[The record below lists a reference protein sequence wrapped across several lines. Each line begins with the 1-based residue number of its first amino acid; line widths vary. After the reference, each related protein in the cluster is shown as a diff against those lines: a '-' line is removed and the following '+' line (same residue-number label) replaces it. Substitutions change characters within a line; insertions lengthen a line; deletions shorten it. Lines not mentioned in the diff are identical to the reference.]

1 MITMKQLL
9 FISLALLF
17 TACGSSVPETPA
29 TKATEMA
36 QRIQIMEDS
45 LFNSMEF
52 DARKAQGLVDV
63 YKAYASAFPADTLT
77 PEYLFRA
84 AGVHKSMR
92 QPQQSIAMYDR
103 IIRDYTQWR
112 RIADA
117 FYLKA
122 FTMDS
127 EMNQKGE
134 AERAYKEVINMF
146 PDHPFARDARI
157 MIDNLQLTDDELI
170 MKFKNMQEEQTQQA
184 QQ

>member
-1 MITMKQLL
+1 MITMKKLL
-9 FISLALLF
+9 FLSLAVMMV
-17 TACGSSVPETPA
+17 ACGGAESETPA
-29 TKATEMA
+29 TKATEMS
-36 QRIQIMEDS
+36 QRIQGMEDS

-52 DARKAQGLVDV
+52 DSRKAQGLVDV
-63 YKAYASAFPADTLT
+63 YKAYAAAFPSDTLT

-84 AGVHKSMR
+84 AGVYKSMR

-103 IIRDYTQWR
+103 IIQDHTQWR

-127 EMNQKGE
+127 EMDQKGE
-134 AERAYKEVINMF
+134 AEKAYKQVINLF

-157 MIDNLQLTDDELI
+157 MIDNLMLTDDELI
-170 MKFKNMQEEQTQQA
+170 MKFKSMQQEETEQA